1 MRKILLLHTLFFCI
15 SSLVQ
20 GQAVWSKTWNAG
32 NTELT
37 NHIKSSHLV
46 NDTLYYL
53 TFNVCNFDGQDWD
66 ECSSIGKMDS
76 DGNILK
82 ERLVE
87 NLSIIDKSRIPWTV
101 NDQQLIFIDGKG
113 SWETPTLDLK
123 KYNRQ
128 TLEDISVDT
137 YSIKDSIDF
146 NFGSG
151 IISFGDYYVASGW
164 YRITDTDTWP
174 DFLLWIDKQTMEID
188 TLMEYP
194 YQKESVSPYFLFV
207 DADSLLTVYWSGV
220 ETWTNENGIEV
231 DSRGFLKIDK
241 NKNIVSNYLDTI
253 DISTHHQYPHA
264 ALQMDNGDMI
274 YKQRYGQ
281 DGQVF
286 PDTWNSNFDVLCIDD
301 NGDIKWRFNK
311 PGFSYTGGFGIKE
324 ILNMSET
331 AKGDI
336 LACGYTRWHF
346 NYPAIFDYNPLE
358 DTLPAL
364 PDSLELYYAPY
375 ILKLDG
381 ETGDLLWQYSIL
393 EYDEYGNTL
402 PYTMRQIHELSDGS
416 IIGTGWS
423 RIYDADGNYLKD
435 NSWAIKLPADGCE
448 TDDNMECGF
457 EYYLPT
463 STSDP
468 ILINVSEDKPF
479 LVFPNPSDGEITIKD
494 ERDKRTKI
502 SYVIYD
508 IEGREIKRATDI
520 FLEKIDLRNESPNFF
535 LMKIYDEQGR
545 PIQTEKLVKL

>member
-1 MRKILLLHTLFFCI
+1 
-15 SSLVQ
+15 
-20 GQAVWSKTWNAG
+20 
-32 NTELT
+32 
-37 NHIKSSHLV
+37 
-46 NDTLYYL
+46 
-53 TFNVCNFDGQDWD
+53 VCNFDGQDWD
-66 ECSSIGKMDS
+66 ECNTIGMMDS

-82 ERLVE
+82 EKLFE
-87 NLSIIDKSRIPWTV
+87 ELSIKEHGNIPWQV
-101 NDQQLIFIDGKG
+101 IEGEIILGDGTG
-113 SWETPTLDLK
+113 GQSPA
-123 KYNRQ
+123 KYK
-128 TLEDISVDT
+128 IHKV
-137 YSIKDSIDF
+137 SIKNLELLKTNEYVLNYPTDQLFITGCIEF
-146 NFGSG
+146 YNYF
-151 IISFGDYYVASGW
+151 IISATTQIQDSTIY
-164 YRITDTDTWP
+164 P
-174 DFLLWIDKQTMEID
+174 DLIIWINKETMELD
-188 TLMEYP
+188 TIIEYP
-194 YQKESVSPYFLFV
+194 YEKETIVPEFLFV

-331 AKGDI
+331 TKGDI

-448 TDDNMECGF
+448 TEGNMECGF

-479 LVFPNPSDGEITIKD
+479 LVFPNPSDGDITIKD

-508 IEGREIKRATDI
+508 IEGREVKRATDI